1 MLGAGNIMSNKNY
14 PMQTV
19 GSLLDIRRLR
29 YFLTIMRCGSM
40 ASAAK
45 ELNVA
50 QPALSHHMSELERI
64 VGFALFERLPRG
76 VRPTPGGHI
85 LFDHAKVI
93 LENVAKA
100 ERDMRA
106 FATSDSRDMSIRI
119 GLLPSWVLSFG
130 DFVLEMTR
138 SRFPDHTVLMLEVRN
153 DEAERMI
160 NRNEIDIATMLDF
173 DPQFPQPIHEESLFL
188 TSSKALPASVRL
200 EDLAGMDMVLA
211 SSSHQFR
218 QDLERKANE
227 RGVTLKVVLE
237 VDGYAT
243 LKKAVEQGIGNTV
256 ISWNSIRNECASG
269 LLHAAPIVSPPL
281 KRPVYLRRAPGFD
294 VGITSSIYQILREA
308 ATLPAESLNVPPF
321 PKRHIC

>member
-1 MLGAGNIMSNKNY
+1 MSGKNY
-14 PMQTV
+14 SMQTV

-76 VRPTPGGHI
+76 VRLTPGGQI
-85 LFDHAKVI
+85 LVDHAKII
-93 LENVAKA
+93 LENVARA

-106 FATSDSRDMSIRI
+106 FAVSDSRDMSIRI
-119 GLLPSWVLSFG
+119 GLLPSWLLSFG
-130 DFVLEMTR
+130 DFVLRMAKCK
-138 SRFPDHTVLMLEVRN
+138 FPNHTVLMLEVRN

-160 NRNEIDIATMLDF
+160 NRNEIDLATMLDS
-173 DPQFPQPIHEESLFL
+173 DPQFPKPIYEEPLFL
-188 TSSKALPASVRL
+188 ASSKPLPPSVRL
-200 EDLAGMDMVLA
+200 EDFTGMDMVLA

-218 QDLERKANE
+218 QNLERAANE

-237 VDGYAT
+237 VDGHAT
-243 LKKAVEQGIGNTV
+243 LKKAVEQGMGNTV
-256 ISWNSIRNECASG
+256 ISWNSIRHECANG
-269 LLHAAPIVSPPL
+269 LLYAAPIVSPPL
-281 KRPVYLRRAPGFD
+281 KRPVYLRRAPGFGVEIAAD
-294 VGITSSIYQILREA
+294 IFHILREA
-308 ATLPAESLNVPPF
+308 VTLPAESLTTTTFNQ
-321 PKRHIC
+321 RHAT

>member
-1 MLGAGNIMSNKNY
+1 MANMNY
-14 PMQTV
+14 RMQTV

-29 YFLTIMRCGSM
+29 YFLTIIRCGSM
-40 ASAAK
+40 ASASR

-64 VGFALFERLPRG
+64 VGFSLLERLPRG
-76 VRPTPGGHI
+76 VRPTPGGQI
-85 LFDHAKVI
+85 LLDHAKVI
-93 LENVAKA
+93 LENVARA

-106 FATSDSRDMSIRI
+106 FAASDSRDMSIRI

-130 DFVLEMTR
+130 DFVLRMTK

-160 NRNEIDIATMLDF
+160 NRNEIDVATMLDSA
-173 DPQFPQPIHEESLFL
+173 PQFPRAIHEEPLFL
-188 TSSKALPASVRL
+188 ASSKPLPPSVRFDEL
-200 EDLAGMDMVLA
+200 TGMDLVLA

-218 QDLERKANE
+218 QDIERTANE
-227 RGVTLKVVLE
+227 YGVTLKVVLE
-237 VDGYAT
+237 VDGYVT

-269 LLHAAPIVSPPL
+269 LMYAAPIVSPPL

-294 VGITSSIYQILREA
+294 LEIAASIYDILKQA
-308 ATLPAESLNVPPF
+308 ATLPAESLNGNAF
-321 PKRHIC
+321 NERHVT